1 MFRYSLYMYDCQ
13 IVHPTH
19 CFESF
24 YSEYFTDNEVGKMFE
39 NNIFDVPT
47 YSLLLDYLYITH
59 TVNIQLN
66 IAILTDFMF
75 N

>member
-1 MFRYSLYMYDCQ
+1 MYDDCQ
-13 IVHPTH
+13 IVHTTH

-24 YSEYFTDNEVGKMFE
+24 YPEYFTYNEVGKMFE